1 MTEQRLPEN
10 YIDSNLSSRDQE
22 LLRIFNTASLSEGGS
37 ADEVTLRGILAIID
51 WQLEQVIQAWKR
63 CLWYHY
69 ELDTDIQ
76 IIRSFE
82 QKLKTMRPTTT
93 TKLSPQS
100 RAGISSLQ

>member
-51 WQLEQVIQAWKR
+51 WQLEQVIQAWEQ
-63 CLWYHY
+63 CY
-69 ELDTDIQ
+69 ETFLLEEPTTNIQ
-76 IIRSFE
+76 IIHRFDL
-82 QKLKTMRPTTT
+82 KLKAMRP
-93 TKLSPQS
+93 
-100 RAGISSLQ
+100 